1 MNVGTGFSV
10 VVASWS
16 GEAAL
21 RRSLESLLPQIN
33 DSQVIVAFR
42 GESPPVLAKERRF
55 CNVHFVTAPRDANV
69 FQLRSLGLREARGGL
84 VALIEDHSVVSRE
97 WLQALNRAHAA
108 GSLICGGPIEND
120 PESSGYDWAL
130 YLAEYGRFMPP
141 LDEGETRIISGAN
154 ISYDR
159 ETLWSCYTTWESFFY
174 ETDVN
179 AALMDAGKQ
188 ARMVP
193 EALVTSRL
201 RMRFLE
207 ATKHL
212 FEGGVH
218 FGNFRATQSTLFA
231 RILWI
236 IASPAI
242 PFLTLFRIV
251 RVTIERQPWRFVK
264 LIQASLYLIVLVC
277 AWSLGETIGYLKQR
291 EGP

>member
-1 MNVGTGFSV
+1 MNGGTGFSI

-16 GEAAL
+16 GETAL
-21 RRSLESLLPQIN
+21 RRCLESLLPQIN
-33 DSQVIVAFR
+33 DAQVIVAFR
-42 GESPPVLAKERRF
+42 GERLPVLAKEQRF
-55 CNVHFVTAPRDANV
+55 CNVRFVTAPGDASV

-84 VALIEDHSVVSRE
+84 VALIEDHSAVSQE
-97 WLQALNRAHAA
+97 WLPALNRARAA
-108 GSLICGGPIEND
+108 GSLISGGPIEND

-130 YLAEYGRFMPP
+130 YFAEYGRFMPP
-141 LDEGETRIISGAN
+141 LNEGETRIISGAN

-159 ETLWSCYTTWESFFY
+159 ETLWSCYTTWESSFY

-218 FGNFRATQSTLFA
+218 FGNFRATQSTAGA
-231 RILWI
+231 RFLWI

-264 LIQASLYLIVLVC
+264 LIQASIYLIVLVC
-277 AWSLGETIGYLKQR
+277 AWSFGETMGYLKPR
-291 EGP
+291 EGR